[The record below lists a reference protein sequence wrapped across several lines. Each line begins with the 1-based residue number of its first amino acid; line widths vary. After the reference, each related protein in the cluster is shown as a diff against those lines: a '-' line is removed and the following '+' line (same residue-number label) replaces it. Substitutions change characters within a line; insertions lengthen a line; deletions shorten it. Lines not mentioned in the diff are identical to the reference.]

1 LESSPEGAGNLAKRN
16 DAGKE
21 KSDSIAILRPE
32 QPQNMKS
39 NPQLIFIV
47 DDDPD
52 DRQIIL
58 DAFLEKNPRI
68 DYVFIENAENLLQA
82 LYSDGSE
89 YPAVVLLDL
98 NMPGMLGLQALKEI
112 RNNRKFSQIPIIVLT
127 TSTLHQDRRAS
138 YELGAAC
145 FIRKPDSFG
154 ELVEITDSIVRL
166 WLYEDQS
173 PQEKS

>member
-1 LESSPEGAGNLAKRN
+1 
-16 DAGKE
+16 
-21 KSDSIAILRPE
+21 
-32 QPQNMKS
+32 MKS
-39 NPQLIFIV
+39 NSQLIFIV

-68 DYVFIENAENLLQA
+68 DYVFIENAETLLQS
-82 LYSDGSE
+82 LYSEESE
-89 YPAVVLLDL
+89 FPALILLDL

-145 FIRKPDSFG
+145 FVRKPDSFG

-166 WLYEDQS
+166 WLYEDAS
-173 PQEKS
+173 PPEKF